1 MRAACPWSP
10 TTGMIRSRWRSN
22 CVLSSS
28 SCSRKRRR
36 LARAI
41 PTTNPAAK
49 TGALKLVLQAL
60 ERLTEWQRYVGVLPA
75 KLAPE
80 IEVRAVASTIMDVF
94 EQYGVGEDAQDA
106 VMEALQPESAEAKGL
121 PPVE

>member
-1 MRAACPWSP
+1 MTRCAVADRPAAR
-10 TTGMIRSRWRSN
+10 IAAVVDLEEAN
-22 CVLSSS
+22 A
-28 SCSRKRRR
+28 
-36 LARAI
+36 LAHAI

-80 IEVRAVASTIMDVF
+80 IEVRAVASTIMDLF
-94 EQYGVGEDAQDA
+94 EQYGVGADTQDA
-106 VMEALQPESAEAKGL
+106 IMKALQSGSAEPNGL
-121 PPVE
+121 PPAE